1 MKSNIVNNRKAGL
14 IHRKDWEWASGIIAM
29 RRFGKLNKRC
39 TAIGV
44 GAGKRSSVL
53 LVTLLKSSVFSV

>member
-1 MKSNIVNNRKAGL
+1 MIKSKAGL
-14 IHRKDWEWASGIIAM
+14 MHKKGWKWALGIIAM
-29 RRFGKLNKRC
+29 CRVGKLNKRC

-53 LVTLLKSSVFSV
+53 LITLLKSSVFSV